1 MKYLIQDIMYSIE
14 QQNKDYKLINMSDE
28 AKSDYE
34 VYSYL
39 YEKDMEQV
47 LINVYKKGSKLVIAY
62 YQADSEVYDIVLDS
76 VDTIFA
82 SLRIS

>member
-1 MKYLIQDIMYSIE
+1 MYSIE